1 MSPACQLEMAPSLIL
16 RGRSSKVALHFMS
29 DKELSRVEILRDLT
43 AGRLT
48 VSAASELMGLERRQ
62 VLRLSKA
69 YQEQGATA
77 LISKK
82 RGRASNRQ
90 TPTAIKDQALELIKA
105 RYADFGPTLAA
116 EKLREVHGIVVGRET
131 LRLWMLDAGLWADRV
146 KRRGRVYQPRYRR
159 ECVGELVQVDGSEHW
174 WFEDRGPQ
182 CTLLVFIDDATSRLM
197 HLQFVQ
203 SESTFAYFN
212 ATQRYLEQHGKPVAF
227 YTDKHAVFRVNKPS
241 GLHGDG
247 MTQFGRAL
255 KALSIEIIC
264 ANSSQ
269 AKGRVERANKTL
281 QDRLV
286 KELRLAGVST
296 MDDGNAFLPAFM
308 ADYNARFAKA
318 PFNDKHLHRPM
329 QPRDQLDEAFTW
341 RAERTLS
348 QSLTLQYDNILFMIE
363 PSEFAQAAIGRRV
376 EVVDFPDGRL
386 EVRYKGRSM
395 PYRTFDKLRR
405 VTETAVL
412 ENKRLGALL
421 TLIRESQQ
429 AESPGMRTSK
439 GPKRRDQTKH
449 MFSVG

>member
-1 MSPACQLEMAPSLIL
+1 M
-16 RGRSSKVALHFMS
+16 VLHIMS
-29 DKELSRVEILRDLT
+29 DKELARLEVLRDLMS
-43 AGRLT
+43 GRLT
-48 VSAASELMGLERRQ
+48 VSTAAELMGLERRQ
-62 VLRLSKA
+62 VQRLAKA
-69 YQEQGATA
+69 YQDQGATA
-77 LISKK
+77 LVSKK
-82 RGRASNRQ
+82 RGRPSNRQ
-90 TPTAIKDQALELIKA
+90 MPESVKAQALELIKA
-105 RYADFGPTLAA
+105 RYADFGPTFAA
-116 EKLREVHGIVVGRET
+116 EKLREVHGVTIGRET
-131 LRLWMLDAGLWADRV
+131 LRLWMLEAGLWADRQ

-212 ATQRYLEQHGKPVAF
+212 ATQRYLEQHGKPIAF
-227 YTDKHAVFRVNKPS
+227 YTDKHAVFRVNKAA

-255 KALSIEIIC
+255 KALTIEIIC

-286 KELRLAGVST
+286 KELRLAGINT
-296 MDDGNAFLPAFM
+296 MEAGNAFLPTFM
-308 ADYNARFAKA
+308 ADYNSRFAKA
-318 PFNDKHLHRPM
+318 PFNDKDLHRPM
-329 QPRDQLDEAFTW
+329 TPRDRLDEAFTW

-363 PSEFAQAAIGRRV
+363 PSEFAQAAIGQRV

-405 VTETAVL
+405 VTEPRVL
-412 ENKRLGALL
+412 ENKRLGGLL
-421 TLIRESQQ
+421 ALIRQSQQ
-429 AESPGMRTSK
+429 SEPPGMRTSK
-439 GPKRRDQTKH
+439 GPRRRDQTKH
-449 MFSVG
+449 MFNVG

>member
-1 MSPACQLEMAPSLIL
+1 MPVRI
-16 RGRSSKVALHFMS
+16 MS
-29 DKELSRVEILRDLT
+29 DAELTKYEILRD
-43 AGRLT
+43 
-48 VSAASELMGLERRQ
+48 VDLERMPVRAAAQVLGLTERQ
-62 VLRLSKA
+62 VWRLLKA
-69 YQEQGATA
+69 YRLRGADG

-82 RGRASNRQ
+82 RGQPSNRR
-90 TPTAIKDQALELIKA
+90 TPDDVRLAAMAIVKE

-116 EKLREVHGIVVGRET
+116 EKLREQHGLTISRET
-131 LRLWMLDAGLWADRV
+131 LRVWMLEAGLWADRV

-212 ATQRYLEQHGKPVAF
+212 ATQRYIEAHGKPVAF
-227 YTDKHAVFRVNKPS
+227 YTDKHAVFRVNKAA

-296 MDDGNAFLPAFM
+296 MEAGNAFLPTFM

-318 PFNDKHLHRPM
+318 PFNDKDLHRPM
-329 QPRDQLDEAFTW
+329 TPMDRLDEAFTW

-348 QSLTLQYDNILFMIE
+348 QSLTLQYDNILFMID
-363 PSEFAQAAIGRRV
+363 PSEFAQAAIGQRV

-395 PYRTFDKLRR
+395 PYRTFDRLRR

-412 ENKRLGALL
+412 ENKRLGGLL
-421 TLIRESQQ
+421 TLIRQDQQ
-429 AESPGMRTSK
+429 TQPPGQRTRK
-439 GPKRRDQTKH
+439 GPKRRDQTGH

>member
-1 MSPACQLEMAPSLIL
+1 MPVRI
-16 RGRSSKVALHFMS
+16 MS
-29 DKELSRVEILRDLT
+29 DAELTKYEILRDVDHERMPVRAAAQVLGLT
-43 AGRLT
+43 
-48 VSAASELMGLERRQ
+48 ERQ
-62 VLRLSKA
+62 VWRLLKA
-69 YQEQGATA
+69 YRLHGADG

-82 RGRASNRQ
+82 RGQPSNRR
-90 TPTAIKDQALELIKA
+90 TPDEVRLAAMAIVKE

-116 EKLREVHGIVVGRET
+116 EKLREQHGLTISRET
-131 LRLWMLDAGLWADRV
+131 LQVWMLEAGLWADRV

-159 ECVGELVQVDGSEHW
+159 ECGGELVQVDGSEHW

-296 MDDGNAFLPAFM
+296 MQHGNAFLPAFM
-308 ADYNARFAKA
+308 ADYNARFAKV
-318 PFNDKHLHRPM
+318 PFNDKDLHRPM
-329 QPRDQLDEAFTW
+329 QPRDRLDEAFTW

-348 QSLTLQYDNILFMIE
+348 QSLTLQYDNLLFMIE

-376 EVVDFPDGRL
+376 EVVDFPEGRL

-412 ENKRLGALL
+412 ENKRLGGLL

-429 AESPGMRTSK
+429 TQPPGMRTSK

>member
-1 MSPACQLEMAPSLIL
+1 MT
-16 RGRSSKVALHFMS
+16 LHFMS
-29 DKELSRVEILRDLT
+29 DKELSRLEILRDLGS
-43 AGRLT
+43 GRLT
-48 VSAASELMGLERRQ
+48 TSAAADLLGLERRQ
-62 VLRLSKA
+62 VQRLAKA
-69 YQEQGATA
+69 YQEHGATA

-82 RGRASNRQ
+82 RGRPSNRQ
-90 TPTAIKDQALELIKA
+90 APTGLKDQALELIRTK
-105 RYADFGPTLAA
+105 YTDFGPTLAA
-116 EKLREVHGIVVGRET
+116 EKLREVHGITVGRET

-286 KELRLAGVST
+286 KELRLAGVNS
-296 MDDGNAFLPAFM
+296 MEDGNAFLPSFM

-318 PFNDKHLHRPM
+318 PFNDKDLHRPM
-329 QPRDQLDEAFTW
+329 QPRDRLDEAFTW

-363 PSEFAQAAIGRRV
+363 PSEFAQAAIGKRV

-412 ENKRLGALL
+412 ENKRLGGLL
-421 TLIRESQQ
+421 TLIRESQKS
-429 AESPGMRTSK
+429 EPPGMRTSK

>member
-1 MSPACQLEMAPSLIL
+1 M
-16 RGRSSKVALHFMS
+16 ALHFMS
-29 DKELSRVEILRDLT
+29 DKELSRVEILRDLA

-48 VSAASELMGLERRQ
+48 VSAAGELMGLERRQ

-69 YQEQGATA
+69 YQEHGATA

-90 TPTAIKDQALELIKA
+90 TPTDIKAQALELIKA

-116 EKLREVHGIVVGRET
+116 EKLREVHGITVGRET
-131 LRLWMLDAGLWADRV
+131 LRLWMLDAGLWANRV

-174 WFEDRGPQ
+174 WFEDRGSQ

-296 MDDGNAFLPAFM
+296 MEDGNAMLPAFM
-308 ADYNARFAKA
+308 ADYNRRFAKPA
-318 PFNDKHLHRPM
+318 RNDKDLHRPLA
-329 QPRDQLDEAFTW
+329 PHDDLDGSFAW
-341 RAERTLS
+341 RVERTVTN
-348 QSLTLQYDNILFMIE
+348 SLTVQYDRVMFILE
-363 PSEFAQAAIGRRV
+363 PNEITRALARKKV
-376 EVVDFPDGRL
+376 TVYDFPDGRI
-386 EVRYKGRSM
+386 EVRHQGLAL
-395 PYRTFDKLRR
+395 PYRTFDRITR
-405 VTETAVL
+405 VDQGAIV
-412 ENKRLGALL
+412 ENKRLSEALEMC
-421 TLIRESQQ
+421 RAMQ
-429 AESPGMRTSK
+429 AELPPKLRSRNAPARTA
-439 GPKRRDQTKH
+439 QTEH
-449 MFSVG
+449 MFGVV

>member
-1 MSPACQLEMAPSLIL
+1 
-16 RGRSSKVALHFMS
+16 MS
-29 DKELSRVEILRDLT
+29 DKELVRLEVLSDL
-43 AGRLT
+43 ASDRLMA
-48 VSAASELMGLERRQ
+48 SAAAELLGLELRQ
-62 VLRLSKA
+62 VQRLAKA
-69 YQEQGATA
+69 YQDQGATA

-82 RGRASNRQ
+82 RGRPSNRQ
-90 TPTAIKDQALELIKA
+90 TPVSVKAQALELVRA

-116 EKLREVHGIVVGRET
+116 EKLRELHGIFIGRET
-131 LRLWMLDAGLWADRV
+131 LRLWMLEAGLWADRQ

-159 ECVGELVQVDGSEHW
+159 ECVGELVQVDGSEHY
-174 WFEDRGPQ
+174 WFEDRGPS

-212 ATQRYLEQHGKPVAF
+212 ATQRYIEAHGKPVAF
-227 YTDKHAVFRVNKPS
+227 YTDKHAVFRVNKPG

-255 KALSIEIIC
+255 KALTIEIIC

-296 MDDGNAFLPAFM
+296 MEDANAFLPTFM
-308 ADYNARFAKA
+308 ADYNARFAKT
-318 PFNDKHLHRPM
+318 PFNNKDLYRPM
-329 QPRDQLDEAFTW
+329 TPRDRLDEAFTW

-348 QSLTLQYDNILFMIE
+348 QSLTLQYDNILFLIE
-363 PSEFAQAAIGRRV
+363 PSEFAQAAIGQRV

-386 EVRYKGRSM
+386 EVRFKGRSM

-405 VTETAVL
+405 VAETAVI
-412 ENKRLGALL
+412 ENKRLGGLL
-421 TLIRESQQ
+421 ALIRQDQQ
-429 AESPGMRTSK
+429 TQPPGQRTRK
-439 GPKRRDQTKH
+439 GPKRRDQSGH
-449 MFSVG
+449 MFNVG

>member
-1 MSPACQLEMAPSLIL
+1 MPARAAAQVLGLTERQVWRLLKAYRL
-16 RGRSSKVALHFMS
+16 RGA
-29 DKELSRVEILRDLT
+29 D
-43 AGRLT
+43 G
-48 VSAASELMGLERRQ
+48 
-62 VLRLSKA
+62 
-69 YQEQGATA
+69 

-82 RGRASNRQ
+82 RGKPSNRR
-90 TPTAIKDQALELIKA
+90 TPDDVRLAAMAIVKE

-116 EKLREVHGIVVGRET
+116 EKLREQHGLTISRET
-131 LRLWMLDAGLWADRV
+131 LRVWMLDAGLWADRV

-286 KELRLAGVST
+286 KELRLAGVNT
-296 MDDGNAFLPAFM
+296 MEDGNAFLPAFM
-308 ADYNARFAKA
+308 TDYNARFAKA
-318 PFNDKHLHRPM
+318 PFNDKDLHRPM
-329 QPRDQLDEAFTW
+329 QPRDRLDEAFTW

-363 PSEFAQAAIGRRV
+363 PSEFAQAAMGQRV

-412 ENKRLGALL
+412 ENKRLGGLL
-421 TLIRESQQ
+421 TLIRQSQQ
-429 AESPGMRTSK
+429 TEPPGLRTSK

>member
-1 MSPACQLEMAPSLIL
+1 MAFLT
-16 RGRSSKVALHFMS
+16 MS
-29 DKELSRVEILRDLT
+29 DKELSRLEVLRDL
-43 AGRLT
+43 AGGRLT
-48 VSAASELMGLERRQ
+48 VAAAGEILGLERRQ

-69 YQEQGATA
+69 YQVQGATA

-82 RGRASNRQ
+82 RGRPSNRQ
-90 TPTAIKDQALELIKA
+90 MPDSLKLQALEIIRQ
-105 RYADFGPTLAA
+105 RYNDFGPTLAA
-116 EKLREVHGIVVGRET
+116 EKLREVHGITVGRET
-131 LRLWMLDAGLWADRV
+131 LRLWMLEAGLWADRV

-182 CTLLVFIDDATSRLM
+182 CTLLVYIDDATSRLM

-212 ATQRYLEQHGKPVAF
+212 ATQRYLEQHGKPVAL
-227 YTDKHAVFRVNKPS
+227 YTDKHAVFRLNKPS

-247 MTQFGRAL
+247 LTQFGRAL
-255 KALSIEIIC
+255 KALNIEIIC

-286 KELRLAGVST
+286 KELRLAGICT
-296 MDDGNAFLPAFM
+296 MEDGNAFLPTFL

-318 PFNDKHLHRPM
+318 PFNDKDLHRPM
-329 QPRDQLDEAFTW
+329 VPQDRLDEAFTW

-348 QSLTLQYDNILFMIE
+348 LSLTIQYDNILFMLE
-363 PSEFAQAAIGRRV
+363 PTEFAQSAVHKRV

-405 VTETAVL
+405 VTETAVI
-412 ENKRLGALL
+412 ENKRLGGLL
-421 TLIRESQQ
+421 ELIRQQ
-429 AESPGMRTSK
+429 QQMLSMP
-439 GPKRRDQTKH
+439 
-449 MFSVG
+449 V

>member
-1 MSPACQLEMAPSLIL
+1 MTVITMS
-16 RGRSSKVALHFMS
+16 RT
-29 DKELSRVEILRDLT
+29 ELSRLRVMIDLADGRTRVED
-43 AGRLT
+43 
-48 VSAASELMGLERRQ
+48 AAALMGLQRRQ
-62 VLRLSKA
+62 VYRLLDA
-69 YQEQGATA
+69 FRAHGPDA
-77 LISKK
+77 LISKR
-82 RGRASNRQ
+82 RGKPSNRAHGAAFRQ
-90 TPTAIKDQALELIKA
+90 SCLAIVRD
-105 RYADFGPTLAA
+105 RYEDFGPTPAA
-116 EKLREVHGIVVGRET
+116 EKLREVHGITIGRET

-146 KRRGRVYQPRYRR
+146 KRRGWVYQPRYRR
-159 ECVGELVQVDGSEHW
+159 ECVGELVPVDGSEHW

-182 CTLLVFIDDATSRLM
+182 CTLLVFIDEATSRLM

-227 YTDKHAVFRVNKPS
+227 YTDKHAVFRVNNPA

-255 KALSIEIIC
+255 KALTIEIIC

-296 MDDGNAFLPAFM
+296 MEAGNAFLPTFM

-318 PFNDKHLHRPM
+318 PFNAKDLYRPM
-329 QPRDQLDEAFTW
+329 TPRDRLDEAFTW

-348 QSLTLQYDNILFMIE
+348 QSLTLQYDNILFMID
-363 PSEFAQAAIGRRV
+363 PSEFAQAAIGQRV

-412 ENKRLGALL
+412 ENKRLGGLL
-421 TLIRESQQ
+421 TLIRES
-429 AESPGMRTSK
+429 
-439 GPKRRDQTKH
+439 
-449 MFSVG
+449 

>member
-1 MSPACQLEMAPSLIL
+1 MPVRI
-16 RGRSSKVALHFMS
+16 MS
-29 DKELSRVEILRDLT
+29 DAELTKFEILRDVDHERMPARAAAQVLGLT
-43 AGRLT
+43 
-48 VSAASELMGLERRQ
+48 ERQ
-62 VLRLSKA
+62 VWRLLKA
-69 YQEQGATA
+69 YRLRGADG

-82 RGRASNRQ
+82 RGRPSNRK
-90 TPTAIKDQALELIKA
+90 TPDDVRLAAMAIVKE

-116 EKLREVHGIVVGRET
+116 EKLREQHGLTISRET
-131 LRLWMLDAGLWADRV
+131 LRVWMLDAGLWTDRQ

-286 KELRLAGVST
+286 KELRLAGVNS
-296 MDDGNAFLPAFM
+296 MEDGNAFLPSFM

-318 PFNDKHLHRPM
+318 PFNDKDLHRPM
-329 QPRDQLDEAFTW
+329 QPRDRLDEAFTW

-363 PSEFAQAAIGRRV
+363 PSEFAQAAIGKRV

-412 ENKRLGALL
+412 ENKRLGGLL
-421 TLIRESQQ
+421 TLIRESQKS
-429 AESPGMRTSK
+429 EPPGMRTSK

>member
-1 MSPACQLEMAPSLIL
+1 
-16 RGRSSKVALHFMS
+16 
-29 DKELSRVEILRDLT
+29 
-43 AGRLT
+43 
-48 VSAASELMGLERRQ
+48 
-62 VLRLSKA
+62 
-69 YQEQGATA
+69 
-77 LISKK
+77 
-82 RGRASNRQ
+82 
-90 TPTAIKDQALELIKA
+90 
-105 RYADFGPTLAA
+105 
-116 EKLREVHGIVVGRET
+116 
-131 LRLWMLDAGLWADRV
+131 
-146 KRRGRVYQPRYRR
+146 
-159 ECVGELVQVDGSEHW
+159 
-174 WFEDRGPQ
+174 
-182 CTLLVFIDDATSRLM
+182 M

-286 KELRLAGVST
+286 KELRLVGVST

-318 PFNDKHLHRPM
+318 PFNEKDLHRPM
-329 QPRDQLDEAFTW
+329 QPRDRLDEAFTW

-363 PSEFAQAAIGRRV
+363 PSEFAQAAIGKRV
-376 EVVDFPDGRL
+376 EVVDL
-386 EVRYKGRSM
+386 
-395 PYRTFDKLRR
+395 
-405 VTETAVL
+405 
-412 ENKRLGALL
+412 
-421 TLIRESQQ
+421 
-429 AESPGMRTSK
+429 
-439 GPKRRDQTKH
+439 
-449 MFSVG
+449 

>member
-1 MSPACQLEMAPSLIL
+1 MPVRI
-16 RGRSSKVALHFMS
+16 MS
-29 DKELSRVEILRDLT
+29 DAELTKYEILRD
-43 AGRLT
+43 
-48 VSAASELMGLERRQ
+48 VDLERMPVRAAAQVLGLTERQ
-62 VLRLSKA
+62 VWRLLKA
-69 YQEQGATA
+69 YRLRGADG

-82 RGRASNRQ
+82 RCQPSNRR
-90 TPTAIKDQALELIKA
+90 TPDDVRLAAMAIVKE

-116 EKLREVHGIVVGRET
+116 EKLREQHGLTISRET
-131 LRLWMLDAGLWADRV
+131 LRVWMLEAGLWADRV

-296 MDDGNAFLPAFM
+296 MDDGNAFLPGFM

-318 PFNDKHLHRPM
+318 PFNDKNLHRPM
-329 QPRDQLDEAFTW
+329 QDRDRLDEAFTW

-412 ENKRLGALL
+412 ENKRLGGLL
-421 TLIRESQQ
+421 NLIRESQQ
-429 AESPGMRTSK
+429 TEPPGMRTSK
-439 GPKRRDQTKH
+439 GPKRRDQTRH

>member
-1 MSPACQLEMAPSLIL
+1 MPVRI
-16 RGRSSKVALHFMS
+16 MS
-29 DKELSRVEILRDLT
+29 DAELTKFEILRDVDHERMPARAAAQVLGLT
-43 AGRLT
+43 
-48 VSAASELMGLERRQ
+48 ERQ
-62 VLRLSKA
+62 VWRLLKA
-69 YQEQGATA
+69 YRLRGADG

-82 RGRASNRQ
+82 RGKPSNRK
-90 TPTAIKDQALELIKA
+90 TPDDVRLAAMAIVKE

-116 EKLREVHGIVVGRET
+116 EKLREQHGLTISRET
-131 LRLWMLDAGLWADRV
+131 LRVWMLDAGLWADRV

-227 YTDKHAVFRVNKPS
+227 YTDKHAVFRVNKPA

-255 KALSIEIIC
+255 KALTIEIIC

-286 KELRLAGVST
+286 KELRLRKISSA
-296 MDDGNAFLPAFM
+296 DAANAYATEFI
-308 ADYNARFAKA
+308 ADYNTRFGKA
-318 PFNDKHLHRPM
+318 PSNQYL
-329 QPRDQLDEAFTW
+329 
-341 RAERTLS
+341 RT
-348 QSLTLQYDNILFMIE
+348 ILM
-363 PSEFAQAAIGRRV
+363 
-376 EVVDFPDGRL
+376 
-386 EVRYKGRSM
+386 
-395 PYRTFDKLRR
+395 
-405 VTETAVL
+405 
-412 ENKRLGALL
+412 
-421 TLIRESQQ
+421 
-429 AESPGMRTSK
+429 
-439 GPKRRDQTKH
+439 
-449 MFSVG
+449 

>member
-1 MSPACQLEMAPSLIL
+1 MT
-16 RGRSSKVALHFMS
+16 LHFMS
-29 DKELSRVEILRDLT
+29 DKELSRLEILRDLSG
-43 AGRLT
+43 GRLT
-48 VSAASELMGLERRQ
+48 VLAAAELLGLECRQ
-62 VLRLSKA
+62 VLRLAKA
-69 YQEQGATA
+69 YNNDGATA

-82 RGRASNRQ
+82 RGRPSNRQ
-90 TPTAIKDQALELIKA
+90 APSALKDQVMTLVREK
-105 RYADFGPTLAA
+105 YADFGPTLAA
-116 EKLREVHGIVVGRET
+116 EKLREVHGVFVGRET
-131 LRLWMLDAGLWADRV
+131 LRIWMREAGLWADRQ

-159 ECVGELVQVDGSEHW
+159 ECVGELIQVDGSEHY
-174 WFEDRGPQ
+174 WFEDRGPD

-212 ATQRYLEQHGKPVAF
+212 ATQRYLEVHGKPVAF
-227 YTDKHAVFRVNKPS
+227 YTDKHAVFRVS
-241 GLHGDG
+241 RAAGLYGDG

-255 KALSIEIIC
+255 KALTIEIIC

-286 KELRLAGVST
+286 KELRLAGIST
-296 MDDGNAFLPAFM
+296 MEAGNAFLPTFI

-318 PFNDKHLHRPM
+318 PFNDKDLHRPLA
-329 QPRDQLDEAFTW
+329 PGDRLDEAFTW

-348 QSLTLQYDNILFMIE
+348 QSLTLQYDNILFMVE
-363 PSEFAQAAIGRRV
+363 PSAFAQAAIGKRV

-386 EVRYKGRSM
+386 EVRFKGKAM

-412 ENKRLGALL
+412 GNKRLGGLL
-421 TLIRESQQ
+421 TLIRQSQEMEPQ
-429 AESPGMRTSK
+429 PQRTST
-439 GPKRRDQTKH
+439 GPKRRDQTGH
-449 MFSVG
+449 MFKIG

>member
-1 MSPACQLEMAPSLIL
+1 MSHPCQLEMAPSLIL

-90 TPTAIKDQALELIKA
+90 MPTAIKDQALELIKA

-247 MTQFGRAL
+247 MTQFEGAQHRDHLRQLQPGQGPRRARQQDPAGPPGEGAPPRRRQHYGRR
-255 KALSIEIIC
+255 
-264 ANSSQ
+264 Q
-269 AKGRVERANKTL
+269 R
-281 QDRLV
+281 
-286 KELRLAGVST
+286 
-296 MDDGNAFLPAFM
+296 LPAG
-308 ADYNARFAKA
+308 
-318 PFNDKHLHRPM
+318 LH
-329 QPRDQLDEAFTW
+329 
-341 RAERTLS
+341 
-348 QSLTLQYDNILFMIE
+348 
-363 PSEFAQAAIGRRV
+363 
-376 EVVDFPDGRL
+376 GRL
-386 EVRYKGRSM
+386 QR
-395 PYRTFDKLRR
+395 PLRQG
-405 VTETAVL
+405 AV
-412 ENKRLGALL
+412 
-421 TLIRESQQ
+421 Q
-429 AESPGMRTSK
+429 
-439 GPKRRDQTKH
+439 
-449 MFSVG
+449 